1 MRPLGRQ
8 KKSVDY
14 INANFIDGYQRT
26 RAFIGTQGPL
36 PSTFDCFWRMIWEQR
51 VAIIVMITNLVER
64 GRRKCDMYWPK
75 DGIETYGI
83 IQVKLVQED
92 VMATYTVRT
101 FIIKH
106 LKLAKKNKNATEK
119 TVYQYHYTN
128 WPDHGMC
135 HRNQFNHQISGKLLI
150 FICFSYFLI
159 FRNARSSIAS
169 AEFCQKIS
177 RGKST

>member
-1 MRPLGRQ
+1 MFFPPSADDHSRVHLRPLGRQ

-14 INANFIDGYQRT
+14 INANFIDGYQKT

-128 WPDHGMC
+128 WPDHGKET
-135 HRNQFNHQISGKLLI
+135 HTRPQFI
-150 FICFSYFLI
+150 FH
-159 FRNARSSIAS
+159 SIDS
-169 AEFCQKIS
+169 QFFMH
-177 RGKST
+177 